1 MAQTSLSG
9 DRHQCQYEMT
19 GVDLYK
25 ELGILT
31 TIKELGILTTI
42 LTNSVYN

>member
-9 DRHQCQYEMT
+9 DRHQCQYEMP

-31 TIKELGILTTI
+31 TILTIADLIDKYETD
-42 LTNSVYN
+42 T